1 MVETLLDPNIITS
14 LSVVLTCLSLLI
26 LMVFVH
32 SKFSS
37 KNVFVLYVI
46 YAIIGVG
53 SYVALTMFQTTSV
66 LIKNDVIDTIEN
78 TEHYVGFNDPV
89 IIFTISFIGAILG
102 GIWYK
107 AMKIVKKSNFK
118 DKKEKRR

>member
-1 MVETLLDPNIITS
+1 MVGMNIITS
-14 LSVVLTCLSLLI
+14 LSVVFTCLSLLA

-46 YAIIGVG
+46 YAIIGIGTYIV
-53 SYVALTMFQTTSV
+53 LTMFQTTSV
-66 LIKNDVIDTIEN
+66 LIKNDVIDSIEN
-78 TEHYVGFNDPV
+78 TEHYIGFNDPI

-107 AMKIVKKSNFK
+107 MMKIIKKSNFK
-118 DKKEKRR
+118 NKKRR

>member
-1 MVETLLDPNIITS
+1 MKTLVGMNIITS
-14 LSVVLTCLSLLI
+14 LSVVLTCLCLLT

-37 KNVFVLYVI
+37 KNFFVLYVI
-46 YAIIGVG
+46 YAIIGIG
-53 SYVALTMFQTTSV
+53 TYVVLTMFQTTSV

-78 TEHYVGFNDPV
+78 TEHYIGFNDP
-89 IIFTISFIGAILG
+89 IIILTISFIGAILG

-107 AMKIVKKSNFK
+107 MKKIIKKSNFK
-118 DKKEKRR
+118 NKKRR

>member
-1 MVETLLDPNIITS
+1 MVGMNIITS
-14 LSVVLTCLSLLI
+14 LSVVLTCLSLLA

-46 YAIIGVG
+46 YAIIGIGTYIV
-53 SYVALTMFQTTSV
+53 LTMFQTTSV
-66 LIKNDVIDTIEN
+66 LIKNDVIDSIEN
-78 TEHYVGFNDPV
+78 TEHYIGFNDPIV
-89 IIFTISFIGAILG
+89 ILTISLIGAILG

-107 AMKIVKKSNFK
+107 MKKIIRKSNFK
-118 DKKEKRR
+118 NKKRR

>member
-1 MVETLLDPNIITS
+1 MVGMNIITS
-14 LSVVLTCLSLLI
+14 LSVVFTCLSLLA

-46 YAIIGVG
+46 YAIIGIG
-53 SYVALTMFQTTSV
+53 TYVVLTMFQTTSV

-78 TEHYVGFNDPV
+78 TEHYIGFNDPIV
-89 IIFTISFIGAILG
+89 ILTISLIGAILG

-107 AMKIVKKSNFK
+107 MKKIIKKSNFK
-118 DKKEKRR
+118 NKKRR

>member
-1 MVETLLDPNIITS
+1 MVGMNIITS
-14 LSVVLTCLSLLI
+14 LSVVLTCLCLLT

-37 KNVFVLYVI
+37 KNFFVLYVI
-46 YAIIGVG
+46 YAIIGIGTYIV
-53 SYVALTMFQTTSV
+53 LTMFQTTSV

-78 TEHYVGFNDPV
+78 TEHYIGFNDPL

-102 GIWYK
+102 GMWYK
-107 AMKIVKKSNFK
+107 MMKIIKTSNFK
-118 DKKEKRR
+118 NKKRR

>member
-1 MVETLLDPNIITS
+1 
-14 LSVVLTCLSLLI
+14 
-26 LMVFVH
+26 MVFVH

-46 YAIIGVG
+46 YAIIGIG
-53 SYVALTMFQTTSV
+53 TYVVLTMFQTTSV

-78 TEHYVGFNDPV
+78 TEHYIGFNDP
-89 IIFTISFIGAILG
+89 ITILTISFIGAILG

-107 AMKIVKKSNFK
+107 MKKIIKKSNFK
-118 DKKEKRR
+118 NKKRR

>member
-1 MVETLLDPNIITS
+1 MLDPNIITS

>member
-1 MVETLLDPNIITS
+1 MMDMNIITS
-14 LSVVLTCLSLLI
+14 LSVVITCLSLLT

-37 KNVFVLYVI
+37 KNIFVLYVI
-46 YAIIGVG
+46 YAIIGIGTYIV
-53 SYVALTMFQTTSV
+53 LTMFQTTSV
-66 LIKNDVIDTIEN
+66 LIKNDVIDSIEN

-107 AMKIVKKSNFK
+107 VIKIVKRSNFR